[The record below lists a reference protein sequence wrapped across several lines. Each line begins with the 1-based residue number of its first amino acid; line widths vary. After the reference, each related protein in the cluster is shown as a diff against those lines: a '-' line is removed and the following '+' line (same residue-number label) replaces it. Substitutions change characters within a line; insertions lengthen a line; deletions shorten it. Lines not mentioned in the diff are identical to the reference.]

1 MASTRNKNT
10 QGNYNLEQRD
20 SALSASYKL
29 YANSSHGSAYQTQN
43 PGNGLNPGK
52 IPGNKLSHNT
62 ADIESF
68 LFGIGST
75 NLVNPEKSHKPSP
88 ELVKLSSVN
97 IFDKPNTIMPV
108 PLYLDKNQ
116 RNMFS

>member
-10 QGNYNLEQRD
+10 QGNYNLEQRNHT
-20 SALSASYKL
+20 LSASYKL

-43 PGNGLNPGK
+43 PGNGLNPGQ

-75 NLVNPEKSHKPSP
+75 NLVTPSASHNPRP
-88 ELVKLSSVN
+88 ELVQLSSIH
-97 IFDKPNTIMPV
+97 IFDKQTTAMPI

-116 RNMFS
+116 RPMFS

>member
-10 QGNYNLEQRD
+10 QGNYNLEQR
-20 SALSASYKL
+20 SSTLSSSYKL
-29 YANSSHGSAYQTQN
+29 YANSSHGAAYTTQN
-43 PGNGLNPGK
+43 PGNGLNPGQ
-52 IPGNKLSHNT
+52 IHGNQLSRNT

-75 NLVNPEKSHKPSP
+75 NLVNPGSSHNPRP
-88 ELVKLSSVN
+88 ELVKLTSIH
-97 IFDKPNTIMPV
+97 IFDKPNTTMPV

-116 RNMFS
+116 RSSWS

>member
-10 QGNYNLEQRD
+10 QGNYNLEQRNHT
-20 SALSASYKL
+20 LSASYKL
-29 YANSSHGSAYQTQN
+29 SANSSHGAAYN

-88 ELVKLSSVN
+88 ELIRLSSVH

-116 RNMFS
+116 RPMFS

>member
-20 SALSASYKL
+20 STLSASYKL
-29 YANSSHGSAYQTQN
+29 YPNASHGSAYQTQN
-43 PGNGLNPGK
+43 PGNGLNPGQ

-75 NLVNPEKSHKPSP
+75 NLVNPSASHNPKP
-88 ELVKLSSVN
+88 ELVSLSSIH
-97 IFDKPNTIMPV
+97 IFDKPNTVMPV
-108 PLYLDKNQ
+108 PLYLEKNQ
-116 RNMFS
+116 RPTWS

>member
-10 QGNYNLEQRD
+10 QGNYNLEQRNHT
-20 SALSASYKL
+20 LSASYKL
-29 YANSSHGSAYQTQN
+29 YPNASHGAAYTTQN
-43 PGNGLNPGK
+43 PGNGLNPGQ

-75 NLVNPEKSHKPSP
+75 NLVNPAGSHNPTP
-88 ELVKLSSVN
+88 ELVKLSCVN
-97 IFDKPNTIMPV
+97 IFDKHNIAMPV

-116 RNMFS
+116 RPMLS